1 MSIPEAQLD
10 TWSKQGSVAQSRAT
24 YETIKKALEDGS
36 TPYVGKD
43 YTVFLQGS
51 YGNDTNIYADS
62 DVDVVM
68 RLNSTFYHDLSNL
81 SEDEKS
87 AFKKAYQD
95 AEYGLTE
102 FKGDVIAQLTR
113 KYGSAV
119 KPGSKAIFVQGN
131 GSRRDAD
138 VLIAAKYRRY
148 YSFSSMYNENYAEGI
163 CFFGS
168 DGSRIVNFPKQH
180 SDNCTTKHQA
190 TSSWF
195 KPVVRIFKNMR
206 NRMVSDNM
214 IEAGLAPSYFLEGM
228 LYNVPNTSFGRS
240 YNSTVAE
247 CVNWVLQTDRKQLL
261 CANEQYYLLRDGSRV
276 TWTEA
281 ECSKFLSAA
290 CNLWNQW

>member
-1 MSIPEAQLD
+1 MSISEAQLD

-24 YETIKKALEDGS
+24 YETIRKALEDGS
-36 TPYVGKD
+36 APYAGKD
-43 YTVFLQGS
+43 YTIFLQGS

-68 RLNSTFYHDLSNL
+68 RLNSAFYHDLSNL
-81 SEDEKS
+81 TEDQKS
-87 AFKKAYQD
+87 AFKRAYPD

-228 LYNVPNTSFGRS
+228 LSNVPNTSFGQS
-240 YNSTVAE
+240 YNSTVAN
-247 CVNWVLQTDRKQLL
+247 CINWVLQTDRTQLL
-261 CANEQYYLLRDGSRV
+261 CANEQYYLLRDGFRV

-281 ECSKFLSAA
+281 KCSKFLSAA